1 MTPQDWIWKFFE
13 NRGWLGLVQYSS
25 TNGLNVAGTSVG
37 YETVTYAQFT
47 AGGFDLAKARHVV
60 VSDRHSTRDASD
72 LCGSLWWIEPTNA
85 TGYKRVLRSPPIYCA
100 TSAALPSAST
110 FKNGRAYQADLGPE
124 GCDMRSDGTGW
135 IPAQN
140 SVIYRNNSR
149 VAVVSPASTFG
160 SPSVG
165 DAGGYVQLTGAGVHG
180 LTQAACVTAGISNI
194 YISAGTGWTA
204 GLYQIRS
211 VTDGGAVLTLEL
223 AYSASYGSPT
233 VAKIGDGVDIVC
245 STITLPRLSAN
256 SRVTTKAATSHPNT
270 GNNKNFKLK
279 LGGTA
284 LYSPTFNALGASN
297 SVEYTFINRGNV
309 SSQRATTGYLA
320 TPGLG
325 SSSVAPS
332 TSSIDTST
340 GTAQITLTFS
350 PSTVNEVCAVEMVE
364 VEVS

>member
-1 MTPQDWIWKFFE
+1 MNVPDWIGKFFE

-25 TNGLNVAGTSVG
+25 TNGLNVAGTRID

-47 AGGFDLAKARHVV
+47 AGDFDLTTARHVV

-72 LCGSLWWIEPTNA
+72 LCSSLWWVEPTNA

-165 DAGGYVQLTGAGVHG
+165 DAGGYVQLTGAGNHS
-180 LTQAACVTAGISNI
+180 LTQAACVTAGTCYL

-223 AYSASYGSPT
+223 AYSGSYGNPT
-233 VAKIGDGVDIVC
+233 VAILTSGIDIVTH
-245 STITLPRLSAN
+245 TITLPRLRATSKVSFDVTQTYVNSAN
-256 SRVTTKAATSHPNT
+256 NR
-270 GNNKNFKLK
+270 NFKIK
-279 LGGTA
+279 LGGTVLYDPTITSLGTTNRG
-284 LYSPTFNALGASN
+284 LYSFL
-297 SVEYTFINRGNV
+297 NRTV
-309 SSQRATTGYLA
+309 SSQIGGAGNSQHAGTNNSIADPNTA
-320 TPGLG
+320 
-325 SSSVAPS
+325 A
-332 TSSIDTST
+332 IDTST
-340 GTAQITLTFS
+340 GTAQATLSYT
-350 PSTVNEVCAVEMVE
+350 PTAANEVAVIEAVD
-364 VEVS
+364 VVIS